1 MGFWRS
7 FTSGAGVHAGR
18 RVSQAVLGDGMPKSS
33 KQEKRQLALEQDRLE
48 IEQKQLGIEQKQ
60 QKDAMLEQLS
70 NKVEDKILQINMLD
84 IPNDKNALINLLNQL
99 ALLLKANPFK
109 DSSNA
114 KQRISNAYSDA
125 ILTKYEQAFM
135 TFMSNCSSDSRAE
148 YYMNILKSTKRWRLV
163 KKYRLVIVLLV
174 IVIAITIFVLANS

>member
-1 MGFWRS
+1 MGRFWNS
-7 FTSGAGVHAGR
+7 FAVSAGSHAGR
-18 RVSQAVLGDGMPKSS
+18 TVTKAVLGDEKPKSS
-33 KQEKRQLALEQDRLE
+33 KQEKSEHDIE
-48 IEQKQLGIEQKQ
+48 MEQKQLSIEQKR

-84 IPNDKNALINLLNQL
+84 VPDDKNGLINLLNQL

-114 KQRISNAYSDA
+114 KHRISNAYSDA

-135 TFMSNCSSDSRAE
+135 AFMSDCSSDSRAE
-148 YYMNILKSTKRWRLV
+148 YYAAILKSTKRWRLV
-163 KKYRLVIVLLV
+163 RKFRLVIVLLV
-174 IVIAITIFVLANS
+174 IIVAITIFVLANI